1 MTDESPPVPRVRAFT
16 GILVETGM
24 VAVLVLSWW
33 PAVLVL
39 VAQRPGGPETE
50 ELLQLVG
57 AGIVLAVVVSFLT
70 LGVSRLVVG
79 RAGAAVTRRWVAWE
93 CVRYAL
99 LGNGSGLVLGVAFTS
114 SWLRWEGIVLVLA
127 GVALVPVAMIGVGG
141 MRRWRDREYREQLLA
156 RLADGFVVVEGVVI
170 DSRSSGRMTDMTTIG
185 WRDGA
190 GRMHYARI
198 LTGGLF
204 TPLAPVSLILRAS
217 DQSRLVHAAQQI
229 G

>member
-1 MTDESPPVPRVRAFT
+1 MTDDSPPVPRVRAFT
-16 GILVETGM
+16 GILVETGFLM
-24 VAVLVLSWW
+24 VLLLFAGPTAIVVFERLHGG
-33 PAVLVL
+33 
-39 VAQRPGGPETE
+39 VAPD
-50 ELLQLVG
+50 ELWLFITSGV
-57 AGIVLAVVVSFLT
+57 VLAVVVFFLT
-70 LGVSRLVVG
+70 LWVSRLVVG

-99 LGNGSGLVLGVAFTS
+99 LGFASGLVLGVAFTS

-127 GVALVPVAMIGVGG
+127 GVALVPVAMVGVGR
-141 MRRWRDREYREQLLA
+141 MRRWRDREYREQLLS
-156 RLADGFVVVEGVVI
+156 RLADGFVVVEGAVI

-185 WRDGA
+185 WRDDA
-190 GRMHYARI
+190 GGTHYARI

-204 TPLAPVSLILRAS
+204 IPFAPVSLILRAS